1 MKNYL
6 FIISRAPYASS
17 HAFEQLEAAMVAA
30 VFDASVT
37 VLLRDE
43 GVWALQPGQEGSA
56 TQQNTFAKALAA
68 LPAYEVEQLYVCEA
82 SLRKHG
88 VGVDPSLGFK
98 PMRLVA
104 QQQLIDSSDVVIG
117 GQS

>member
-43 GVWALQPGQEGSA
+43 GVWALQPRQEGSA

-68 LPAYEVEQLYVCEA
+68 LPAYEVEQLYVCRA
-82 SLRKHG
+82 SLNKHS
-88 VGVDPSLGFK
+88 VSADPSLGFE
-98 PMRLVA
+98 PMSSAA
-104 QQQLIDSSDVVIG
+104 QQRLIDSSDVVIG